1 MPGHMGHS
9 GHKHKSKMKKK
20 KKNTLKGKGPMP
32 GGGRNVRMTGKPL
45 TASAAAF
52 LMNNQNKF

>member
-1 MPGHMGHS
+1 MGHS
-9 GHKHKSKMKKK
+9 GRRHKSDGKKK
-20 KKNTLKGKGPMP
+20 KRNTPKGKGPMP